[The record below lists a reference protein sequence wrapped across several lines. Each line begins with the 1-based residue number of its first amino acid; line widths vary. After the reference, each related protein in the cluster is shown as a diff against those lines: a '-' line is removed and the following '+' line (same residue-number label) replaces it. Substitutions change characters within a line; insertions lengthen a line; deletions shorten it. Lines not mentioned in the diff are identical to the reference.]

1 MAQPT
6 WIHHPTIGYYYNWH
20 PQWRRWVWNTTDNRA
35 PFELHPVKASL
46 IYFQLDCNIPY
57 DPIAQLILSWGAT
70 KETAPETIQQYY
82 ETTGGWE
89 VWVQSELHVAFENN
103 PSRIPTDS
111 TWREPHIY
119 ANTPDDKADF
129 LLHFHPRSSHEQKRP
144 MSVFIEL
151 KCELFGAQD
160 TIHEWAGRVRRDI
173 AKIDNAVVKK
183 DHHNVTGPYHGY
195 AIALTKTRVA
205 DNHMRG
211 LGMTLEPHLPGQTP
225 GFNLWWYH
233 RVIS

>member
-1 MAQPT
+1 
-6 WIHHPTIGYYYNWH
+6 
-20 PQWRRWVWNTTDNRA
+20 
-35 PFELHPVKASL
+35 
-46 IYFQLDCNIPY
+46 
-57 DPIAQLILSWGAT
+57 
-70 KETAPETIQQYY
+70 
-82 ETTGGWE
+82 
-89 VWVQSELHVAFENN
+89 
-103 PSRIPTDS
+103 
-111 TWREPHIY
+111 
-119 ANTPDDKADF
+119 
-129 LLHFHPRSSHEQKRP
+129 

-183 DHHNVTGPYHGY
+183 DHHNATGPYHGY